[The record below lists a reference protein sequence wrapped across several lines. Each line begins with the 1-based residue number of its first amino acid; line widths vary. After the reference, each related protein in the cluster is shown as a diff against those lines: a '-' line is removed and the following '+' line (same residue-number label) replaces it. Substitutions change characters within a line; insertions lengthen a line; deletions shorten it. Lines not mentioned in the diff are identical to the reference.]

1 MEIHSEECP
10 EYRCQECRGSC
21 AVFVLTRDSE
31 LRLCGSCFEKLHDLF
46 YSVIAITAA
55 TEVRDVGASR
65 EKLSVSEAASKAAV
79 DRAPDLNCSEDT

>member
-31 LRLCGSCFEKLHDLF
+31 LRLCGSCFEKLRDLF
-46 YSVIAITAA
+46 HPVAAITAA
-55 TEVRDVGASR
+55 TEVRDVGLRVKSY
-65 EKLSVSEAASKAAV
+65 LSQKRTVRLRLIA
-79 DRAPDLNCSEDT
+79 RPT